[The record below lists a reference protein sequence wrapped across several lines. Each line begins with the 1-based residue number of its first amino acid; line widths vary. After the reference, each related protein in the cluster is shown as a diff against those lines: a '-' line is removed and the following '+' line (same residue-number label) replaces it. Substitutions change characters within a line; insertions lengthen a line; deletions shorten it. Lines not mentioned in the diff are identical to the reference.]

1 MSVSGSQQEQCTL
14 LDLNSR
20 SIREADC
27 SVKEHILDF
36 FCVNKDTKTIKIVR
50 LGAYLASNGKVRT
63 VLYGTD

>member
-27 SVKEHILDF
+27 SVKDTLNQNRL
-36 FCVNKDTKTIKIVR
+36 VNKR
-50 LGAYLASNGKVRT
+50 HF
-63 VLYGTD
+63 

>member
-27 SVKEHILDF
+27 SVKGALQ
-36 FCVNKDTKTIKIVR
+36 VN
-50 LGAYLASNGKVRT
+50 LAFPI
-63 VLYGTD
+63 